1 MNSHTS
7 IAEMPEEDRP
17 RERLARFGMRRLR
30 DAEVMA
36 LVVGSG
42 SRTASSVEL
51 AQAVLKKLGGPAG
64 LRHATVEELLA
75 VPGVGGALA
84 SRIAG
89 AMELAR
95 RAAAREGINA
105 AGATPSVPGCADAAV
120 GRGPG

>member
-17 RERLARFGMRRLR
+17 RERLARVGMRRLR

-51 AQAVLKKLGGPAG
+51 AQLVLKKLGGPAG
-64 LRHATVEELLA
+64 LRQASVEELLSM
-75 VPGVGGALA
+75 PGVGGALA
-84 SRIAG
+84 ARIAG

-95 RAAAREGINA
+95 RADARERISA
-105 AGATPSVPGCADAAV
+105 AGAKPPSPGCADEAA
-120 GRGPG
+120 GRGPD

>member
-17 RERLARFGMRRLR
+17 RERLARIGVRRLR

-42 SRTASSVEL
+42 SRSASSVEL
-51 AQAVLKKLGGPAG
+51 AQVVLKKLGGPAG
-64 LRHATVEELLA
+64 LRQASVEDLLA

-84 SRIAG
+84 ARIAG

-95 RAAAREGINA
+95 RAAARERISA
-105 AGATPSVPGCADAAV
+105 AGAKPPGPGCADGAA
-120 GRGPG
+120 GRGPD